1 MIVRVLTANVQLNK
15 SGQLHDLMRQQM
27 PILRSYEGLVYA
39 KLARRMEG
47 RTEQI
52 VLIEEWRDAQ
62 ALYAWTGPDV
72 SVPRLLPG
80 SSELIDDL
88 SIVHY
93 EALDIDVTDDV
104 AEITGTAVTAHST
117 G

>member
-1 MIVRVLTANVQLNK
+1 VLTANVQVNK
-15 SGQLHDLMRQQM
+15 SARLHDLMRQQL
-27 PILRSYEGLVYA
+27 PILRKYEGLVYV

-47 RTEQI
+47 PIEQV

-62 ALYAWTGPDV
+62 SLYAWTGPHV
-72 SVPRLLPG
+72 EMPRLLPG

-104 AEITGTAVTAHST
+104 AEILAATPTST
-117 G
+117 NH